1 MHGWQG
7 QVAQKAA
14 QPSSCKVNFWLAKSL
29 ENDYWPWFNQSQQN
43 EHPFFV
49 YPKLAKWLLTLNCSK
64 SVKWAV

>member
-43 EHPFFV
+43 EHPLFV
-49 YPKLAKWLLTLNCSK
+49 YPKLAK
-64 SVKWAV
+64 